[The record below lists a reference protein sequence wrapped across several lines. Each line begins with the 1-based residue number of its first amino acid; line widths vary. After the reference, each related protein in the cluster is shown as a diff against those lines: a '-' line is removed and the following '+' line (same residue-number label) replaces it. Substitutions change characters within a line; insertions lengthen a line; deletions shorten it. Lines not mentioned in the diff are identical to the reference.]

1 MRLQLGYIPMND
13 TWLVIVILAVAT
25 LSIRLGGILLGQRL
39 PTTGP
44 WARALNALPGCL
56 IIALVSVL
64 ILSGGVNEWI
74 AGGVS
79 LLVALITRNLPL
91 TMVAGILVIL
101 GLRQL

>member
-1 MRLQLGYIPMND
+1 MND
-13 TWLVIVILAVAT
+13 TWVVIMTLAIAT
-25 LSIRLGGILLGQRL
+25 FSIRLAGILLGQKL

-64 ILSGGVNEWI
+64 VLSGGINEWI
-74 AGGVS
+74 AGGIS
-79 LLVALITRNLPL
+79 LLVALTTRNLPL
-91 TMVAGILVIL
+91 TMVAGILVIF

>member
-1 MRLQLGYIPMND
+1 MNE
-13 TWLVIVILAVAT
+13 TWVVIVVLAIAT
-25 LSIRLGGILLGQRL
+25 FSIRLAGILLGQRL

-64 ILSGGVNEWI
+64 ILSGGSNEWI
-74 AGGVS
+74 AGAIA
-79 LLVALITRNLPL
+79 LLVALTTKNLPL
-91 TMVAGILVIL
+91 TMLAGILVVF

>member
-1 MRLQLGYIPMND
+1 MND
-13 TWLVIVILAVAT
+13 TWIVIVILAVAT
-25 LSIRLGGILLGQRL
+25 FSIRLGGILLGQQL

-64 ILSGGVNEWI
+64 VLSGGVNEWI

-91 TMVAGILVIL
+91 TMVAGILVIF

>member
-1 MRLQLGYIPMND
+1 MSE
-13 TWLVIVILAVAT
+13 TWIIIVVLAVAT
-25 LSIRLGGILLGQRL
+25 FSIRLGGILLGQRL
-39 PTTGP
+39 PTSGP

-64 ILSGGVNEWI
+64 LLSGGVNEWI

-79 LLVALITRNLPL
+79 LCVALLTRNLPL
-91 TMVAGILVIL
+91 TMVAGILVVF

>member
-1 MRLQLGYIPMND
+1 MSEA
-13 TWLVIVILAVAT
+13 WVVIAILAIAT
-25 LSIRLGGILLGQRL
+25 FSIRLGGILLGQRL

-44 WARALNALPGCL
+44 WARALTALPGCL

-64 ILSGGVNEWI
+64 ILSGGINEWV

-79 LLVALITRNLPL
+79 LLVALTTRNLPL
-91 TMVAGILVIL
+91 TMVAGILVIF